1 MGDMVGNREDDVKTR
16 MRILAIILLVTFVVL
31 DLFVESGVIQ
41 GVDDASFLAVNTW
54 SPGSTF
60 DSIMVILSLYGRDLV
75 WGALTVGLFF
85 IGDTRERKTALTLI
99 VLFLVLAGLGAGFK
113 ALDARPRPY
122 DALNGV
128 RLLVNKEADFSFPS
142 GHTLFVAGGTVVLWL
157 LLRGWWAALL
167 TVEAGL
173 VGFSRVYVGVH
184 YPMDVVGG
192 ALLGACCA
200 LFLCSFPGFIERL
213 YNSLPKWLD
222 T

>member
-1 MGDMVGNREDDVKTR
+1 MVGNREDGVKTW

-41 GVDDASFLAVNTW
+41 GVDDAAFWAVNTW
-54 SPGSTF
+54 SPGSIF

-75 WGALTVGLFF
+75 WGALTMGLFF
-85 IGDTRERKTALTLI
+85 MGDTRERKAALMLI
-99 VLFLVLAGLGAGFK
+99 VLYLVLAGLGAGFK

-128 RLLVNKEADFSFPS
+128 RLLVNEEADFSFPS
-142 GHTLFVAGGTVVLWL
+142 GHTLFVAGGAVVLWL
-157 LLRGWWAALL
+157 LFRGWWAAIL
-167 TVEAGL
+167 TFEAGL

-184 YPMDVVGG
+184 YPMDVIGG
-192 ALLGACCA
+192 AILGACCA
-200 LFLCSFPGFIERL
+200 LFLCSFPGFIESL
-213 YNSLPKWLD
+213 YNSLPKWLE

>member
-1 MGDMVGNREDDVKTR
+1 MVGNREDAVITR
-16 MRILAIILLVTFVVL
+16 VRILAIIMLVIFVVL
-31 DLFVESGVIQ
+31 DLFVETGVIQ
-41 GVDDASFLAVNTW
+41 GVDDAAFLAVNTW
-54 SPGSTF
+54 APGSTF
-60 DSIMVILSLYGRDLV
+60 DSIMVILTLYGRDLV

-85 IGDTRERKTALTLI
+85 MGDTREKKAALMLM
-99 VLFLVLAGLGAGFK
+99 VLFLVLAGLGVGLK

-128 RLLVNKEADFSFPS
+128 RLLVNKEQDFSFPS
-142 GHTLFVAGGTVVLWL
+142 GHTLYVAGGAVVLWL
-157 LLRGWWAALL
+157 YLRGWWAALL

-192 ALLGACCA
+192 ALLGTCCA
-200 LFLCSFPGFIERL
+200 FFLCSFPGLIEKL
-213 YNSLPKWLD
+213 YNLLPKWLK